1 MTGLLTGA
9 PGYQILSN
17 RESGTGRVDLI
28 IKSKAIRKGRAIVL
42 EPTVAGSITQM
53 EEKCREA
60 LRQIEE
66 KQYEKE
72 LLDEG
77 YPVVEKWDLFLSE
90 RMHDSKV
97 ERI

>member
-1 MTGLLTGA
+1 M
-9 PGYQILSN
+9 
-17 RESGTGRVDLI
+17 DLI

-77 YPVVEKWDLFLSE
+77 YPVVEKYGICFYRKE
-90 RMHDSKV
+90 CMIVK
-97 ERI
+97 